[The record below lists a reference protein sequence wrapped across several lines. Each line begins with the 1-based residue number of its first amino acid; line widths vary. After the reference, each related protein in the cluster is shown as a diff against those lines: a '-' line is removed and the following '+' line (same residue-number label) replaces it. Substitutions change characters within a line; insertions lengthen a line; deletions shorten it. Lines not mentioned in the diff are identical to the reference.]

1 MLHLESRDRPTIIN
15 PGYVALC
22 DINQDTIGQD
32 KEYSDMLLKP
42 AQLYHACNPELLAFE
57 TTAELEH
64 LAETIGQERVLEAI
78 RFGVGMPHA
87 GYNLYVMGS
96 YGLGRH
102 TLVHETLLKQSM
114 EAANP
119 LDWCYVANFQNPHNP
134 TALGIP
140 AGMGRSLRRDMEQLI
155 DDLIKAIPAAF
166 RGDEYQRRAKE
177 IQDDFSVR
185 ESAMVKRL
193 SEKAERL
200 DIKLMQGPTGFT
212 LAPHINGK
220 MLTPAEFDQLPEAEQ
235 KRLSDAMEDMKQEL
249 KETMSHLPEWQRE
262 MQQRF
267 SRLNRETME
276 LTVTEFINELVVRY
290 QANENISAYL
300 TQAKQDIIENVD
312 MFRQAGE
319 SSEKNFTAQDPEFTR
334 YRINVLVD
342 NAETQGAPVIFE
354 DNPTYQNLLG
364 RIEHL
369 ARMGTLQT
377 DFTLIK
383 QGALHRANG
392 GYLILDA
399 EKVLTNPFAWDGL
412 KRAIRSREI
421 RIESLERQ
429 LSLISTISLEP
440 ETVPMDLKVVLIGSR
455 MLFYLLKEYD
465 PEFSLLFKVSADF
478 AEQLS
483 REEDNELLYARLIAS
498 LQKREGIRVV
508 TRDGVARLIEQ
519 LVRLANHGDKIS
531 LKMSSLLDLLQEA
544 DYRSEQRGG
553 TRIHRIDVDM
563 AIQSQAFRGNQY
575 EQQLHELILDGT
587 LRIET
592 SGVQLAQVNGLTYLQ
607 LGDYAFGAPTRI
619 SATARMGSGEF
630 IDIERETKQGGPI
643 HSKGVLILSSY
654 LGQRYAKNQLLS
666 VTASLVF
673 EQTYGQIEGDSAS
686 AAELCA
692 LLSAIGDIP
701 LKQSFA
707 ITGSINQHGQMQA
720 IGGVCQKI
728 EGFFDICKARGLNG
742 QHGVIIPT
750 SNTKDLMLKQEVIEA
765 AEAGL
770 FHVHAVEHVEQ
781 AMELLTG
788 LPAGVADED
797 GLFPEGS
804 INYLIQVRL
813 AEWISLRLQYASNT
827 LKEE

>member
-1 MLHLESRDRPTIIN
+1 
-15 PGYVALC
+15 
-22 DINQDTIGQD
+22 
-32 KEYSDMLLKP
+32 MLLKP
-42 AQLYHACNPELLAFE
+42 TQLYHACNPERLTFE
-57 TTAELEH
+57 STAELEH

-78 RFGVGMPHA
+78 KFGVGMPHS

-102 TLVHETLLKQSM
+102 TLVHEALIKQSM
-114 EAANP
+114 EAPNP

-177 IQDDFSVR
+177 IQDDISSR
-185 ESAMVKRL
+185 ESGMVRRL
-193 SEKAERL
+193 SEKAEQL
-200 DIKLMQGPTGFT
+200 GIKLMQGPTGFT

-220 MLTPAEFDQLPEAEQ
+220 MLTPGEFDKLPEDEQ
-235 KRLSDAMEDMKQEL
+235 KRLGGAMEEMKQEL

-267 SRLNRETME
+267 SHLNRETME
-276 LTVTEFINELVVRY
+276 LTVTEFLNELVQRY
-290 QANENISAYL
+290 QSNEKISAYL
-300 TQAKQDIIENVD
+300 VQVKQDIIENVD

-319 SSEKNFTAQDPEFTR
+319 SNEKSFTAQDPEFTR
-334 YRINVLVD
+334 YRVNVLVD

-369 ARMGTLQT
+369 ARFGTLQT

-383 QGALHRANG
+383 LGALHRANS

-440 ETVPMDLKVVLIGSR
+440 ETIPMDLKVVLIGSR

-465 PEFSLLFKVSADF
+465 PEFGLLFKVEADF

-483 REEDNELLYARLIAS
+483 REQDNEMLYARLIAT
-498 LQKREGIRVV
+498 LQKREGIRVI
-508 TRDGVARLIEQ
+508 TRDGVARIIEQ
-519 LVRLANHGDKIS
+519 LARQANNGDKIS
-531 LKMSSLLDLLQEA
+531 LKLSSLLDLLQEA
-544 DYRSEQRGG
+544 NYQAEQRAG
-553 TRIHRIDVDM
+553 TRIRRLDVDA
-563 AIQSQAFRGNQY
+563 AIRAQAYRGNQH
-575 EQQLHELILDGT
+575 EKQLQELILDGT
-587 LRIET
+587 LQIET
-592 SGVQLAQVNGLTYLQ
+592 SGVQLAQINGLSYLQ
-607 LGDYAFGAPTRI
+607 LGDHAFGAPTRI

-654 LGQRYAKNQLLS
+654 LGQRYAKNQPLS

-701 LKQSFA
+701 LKQSLA
-707 ITGSINQHGQMQA
+707 ITGSVNQHGQVQA

-728 EGFFDICKARGLNG
+728 EGFFDICQARGLDK
-742 QHGVIIPT
+742 QHGVIIPKT
-750 SNTKDLMLKQEVIEA
+750 NIKDLMLKREIIEA

-770 FHVHAVEHVEQ
+770 FHVYAVEHVEQ
-781 AMELLTG
+781 AMELLTD
-788 LPAGVADED
+788 LPAGVPDGD

-804 INYLIQVRL
+804 INYLIQIKL
-813 AEWISLRLQYASNT
+813 AEWIALRLHYASNA
-827 LKEE
+827 LKQDESD

>member
-1 MLHLESRDRPTIIN
+1 
-15 PGYVALC
+15 
-22 DINQDTIGQD
+22 
-32 KEYSDMLLKP
+32 MLLKP
-42 AQLYHACNPELLAFE
+42 TQLYHACNPERLTFE
-57 TTAELEH
+57 STAELEH

-78 RFGVGMPHA
+78 KFGVGMPHS

-102 TLVHETLLKQSM
+102 TLVHEALIKQSM
-114 EAANP
+114 EAPNP

-177 IQDDFSVR
+177 IQDDISSR
-185 ESAMVKRL
+185 ESGMVRRL
-193 SEKAERL
+193 SEKAEQL
-200 DIKLMQGPTGFT
+200 GIKLMQGPTGFT

-220 MLTPAEFDQLPEAEQ
+220 MLTPGEFDKLPEDEQ
-235 KRLSDAMEDMKQEL
+235 KRLGGAMEEMKQEL

-267 SRLNRETME
+267 SHLNRETME
-276 LTVTEFINELVVRY
+276 LTVTEFLNELVQRY
-290 QANENISAYL
+290 QSNEKISAYL
-300 TQAKQDIIENVD
+300 VQVKQDIIENVD

-319 SSEKNFTAQDPEFTR
+319 SNEKSFTAQDPEFTR
-334 YRINVLVD
+334 YRVNVLVD

-369 ARMGTLQT
+369 ARFGTLQT

-383 QGALHRANG
+383 LGALHRANG

-440 ETVPMDLKVVLIGSR
+440 ETIPMDLKVVLIGSR

-465 PEFSLLFKVSADF
+465 PEFGLLFKVEADF

-483 REEDNELLYARLIAS
+483 REQDNEMLYARLIAT
-498 LQKREGIRVV
+498 LQKREGIRVI
-508 TRDGVARLIEQ
+508 TRDGVARIIEQ
-519 LVRLANHGDKIS
+519 LARQANNGDKIS
-531 LKMSSLLDLLQEA
+531 LKLSSLLDLLQEA
-544 DYRSEQRGG
+544 NYQAEQRAG
-553 TRIHRIDVDM
+553 TRIRRLDVDA
-563 AIQSQAFRGNQY
+563 AIRAQAYRGNQH
-575 EQQLHELILDGT
+575 EKQLQELILDGT
-587 LRIET
+587 LQIET
-592 SGVQLAQVNGLTYLQ
+592 SGVQLAQINGLSYLQ
-607 LGDYAFGAPTRI
+607 LGDHAFGAPTRI

-654 LGQRYAKNQLLS
+654 LGQRYAKNQPLS

-701 LKQSFA
+701 LKQSLA
-707 ITGSINQHGQMQA
+707 ITGSVNQHGQVQA

-728 EGFFDICKARGLNG
+728 EGFFDICQARGLDK
-742 QHGVIIPT
+742 QHGVIIPKT
-750 SNTKDLMLKQEVIEA
+750 NIKDLMLKREIIEA

-770 FHVHAVEHVEQ
+770 FHVYAVEHVEQ
-781 AMELLTG
+781 AMELLTD
-788 LPAGVADED
+788 LPAGVPDGD

-804 INYLIQVRL
+804 INYLIQIKL
-813 AEWISLRLQYASNT
+813 AEWIALRLHYASNA
-827 LKEE
+827 LKQDESD

>member
-1 MLHLESRDRPTIIN
+1 
-15 PGYVALC
+15 
-22 DINQDTIGQD
+22 
-32 KEYSDMLLKP
+32 MLLKP
-42 AQLYHACNPELLAFE
+42 TQLYHACNPERLTFE
-57 TTAELEH
+57 STAELEH

-78 RFGVGMPHA
+78 KFGVGMPHS

-102 TLVHETLLKQSM
+102 TLVHEALIKQSM
-114 EAANP
+114 DAPNP

-177 IQDDFSVR
+177 IQDDISSR
-185 ESAMVKRL
+185 ESGMVRRL
-193 SEKAERL
+193 SEKAEQL
-200 DIKLMQGPTGFT
+200 GIKLMQGPTGFT

-220 MLTPAEFDQLPEAEQ
+220 MLTPGEFDKLPEDEQ
-235 KRLSDAMEDMKQEL
+235 KRLGGAMEEMKQEL

-267 SRLNRETME
+267 SHLNRETME
-276 LTVTEFINELVVRY
+276 LTVTEFLNELVQRY
-290 QANENISAYL
+290 QSNEKISAYL
-300 TQAKQDIIENVD
+300 VQVKQDIIENVD

-319 SSEKNFTAQDPEFTR
+319 SNEKSFTAQDPEFTR
-334 YRINVLVD
+334 YRVNVLVD

-369 ARMGTLQT
+369 ARFGTLQT

-383 QGALHRANG
+383 LGALHRANS

-440 ETVPMDLKVVLIGSR
+440 ETIPMDLKVVLIGSR

-465 PEFSLLFKVSADF
+465 PEFGLLFKVEADF

-483 REEDNELLYARLIAS
+483 REQDNEMLYARLIAT
-498 LQKREGIRVV
+498 LQKREGIRVI
-508 TRDGVARLIEQ
+508 TRDGVARIIEQ
-519 LVRLANHGDKIS
+519 LARQANNGDKIS
-531 LKMSSLLDLLQEA
+531 LKLSSLLDLLQEA
-544 DYRSEQRGG
+544 NYQAEQRAG
-553 TRIHRIDVDM
+553 TRIRRLDVDA
-563 AIQSQAFRGNQY
+563 AIRAQAYRGNQH
-575 EQQLHELILDGT
+575 EKQLQELILDGT
-587 LRIET
+587 LQIET
-592 SGVQLAQVNGLTYLQ
+592 SGVQLAQINGLSYLQ
-607 LGDYAFGAPTRI
+607 LGDHAFGAPTRI

-654 LGQRYAKNQLLS
+654 LGQRYAKNQPLS

-701 LKQSFA
+701 LKQSLA
-707 ITGSINQHGQMQA
+707 ITGSVNQHGQVQA

-728 EGFFDICKARGLNG
+728 EGFFDICQARGLDK
-742 QHGVIIPT
+742 QHGVIIPKT
-750 SNTKDLMLKQEVIEA
+750 NIKDLMLKREIIEA

-770 FHVHAVEHVEQ
+770 FHVYAVEHVEQ
-781 AMELLTG
+781 AMELLTD
-788 LPAGVADED
+788 LPAGVPDGD

-804 INYLIQVRL
+804 INYLIQIKL
-813 AEWISLRLQYASNT
+813 AEWIALRLHYASNA
-827 LKEE
+827 LKQDESD

>member
-1 MLHLESRDRPTIIN
+1 
-15 PGYVALC
+15 
-22 DINQDTIGQD
+22 
-32 KEYSDMLLKP
+32 MLLKP
-42 AQLYHACNPELLAFE
+42 AQLYRACNPQLLTFE
-57 TTAELEH
+57 TTDELEP
-64 LAETIGQERVLEAI
+64 LSEDIGQERVIEAI
-78 RFGVGMPHA
+78 KFGVGMPHG

-102 TLVHETLLKQSM
+102 TLVRETLVKQAM
-114 EAANP
+114 AAPTP
-119 LDWCYVANFQNPHNP
+119 LDWCYVSNFQKPHNP
-134 TALGIP
+134 SALGIP

-177 IQDDFSVR
+177 IQDDITLS
-185 ESAMVKRL
+185 ESTMVQRL
-193 SEKAERL
+193 REKAEQL
-200 DIKLMQGPTGFT
+200 GIKLMQGATGFT
-212 LAPHINGK
+212 LAPHQKGK
-220 MLTPAEFDQLPEAEQ
+220 LLTPEEFEQLPEAEQ
-235 KRLSDAMEDMKQEL
+235 KRLASAMDEMKEEL
-249 KETMSHLPEWQRE
+249 KETMSHLPEWQRQ

-276 LTVTEFINELVVRY
+276 LTVTEFINELVERY
-290 QANENISAYL
+290 RTNEKISAYL
-300 TQAKQDIIENVD
+300 AEAKQDIIENVD

-319 SSEKNFTAQDPEFTR
+319 SDEKNFTAKEPEFNR

-342 NAETQGAPVIFE
+342 NADTQGAPVIFE

-440 ETVPMDLKVVLIGSR
+440 ETVPIALKVVLIGSR

-465 PEFSLLFKVSADF
+465 PEFGLLFKVSADF
-478 AEQLS
+478 SEQLS
-483 REEDNELLYARLIAS
+483 REQENELLYARLIATVQRRQG
-498 LQKREGIRVV
+498 LRVI
-508 TRDGVARLIEQ
+508 TRDGVARIIEQ
-519 LVRLANHGDKIS
+519 LVRLTHNGDKIS
-531 LKMSSLLDLLQEA
+531 LSMSHLLDLLQEA
-544 DYRSEQRGG
+544 DYRVAQRGG
-553 TRIHRIDVDM
+553 ERIHRTDVDS
-563 AIQSQAFRGNQY
+563 AIQAKTFRGNQY
-575 EQQLHELILDGT
+575 QVELQELILNGT

-592 SGVQLAQVNGLTYLQ
+592 SGVQLAQVNGLSYLQ

-654 LGQRYAKNQLLS
+654 LGQRYARNQLLS

-701 LKQSFA
+701 LKQSLA
-707 ITGSINQHGQMQA
+707 ITGPSIST
-720 IGGVCQKI
+720 
-728 EGFFDICKARGLNG
+728 ARCR
-742 QHGVIIPT
+742 
-750 SNTKDLMLKQEVIEA
+750 
-765 AEAGL
+765 
-770 FHVHAVEHVEQ
+770 
-781 AMELLTG
+781 
-788 LPAGVADED
+788 
-797 GLFPEGS
+797 
-804 INYLIQVRL
+804 RL
-813 AEWISLRLQYASNT
+813 AASARRLRASST
-827 LKEE
+827 SARPAAWMSSMG